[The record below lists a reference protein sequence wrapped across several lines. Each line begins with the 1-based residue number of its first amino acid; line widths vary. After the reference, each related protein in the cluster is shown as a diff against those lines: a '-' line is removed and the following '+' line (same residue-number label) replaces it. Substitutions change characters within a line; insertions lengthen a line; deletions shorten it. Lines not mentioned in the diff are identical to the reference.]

1 MMGKAVSK
9 DLKHTKVQ
17 ISTEQLSESELK
29 IKVLEGTLRATENR
43 LLYYIEKVKELESRG
58 GHQ

>member
-1 MMGKAVSK
+1 MGKAVSK
-9 DLKHTKVQ
+9 ELKHTKVQ

-43 LLYYIEKVKELESRG
+43 LLYYIEKVKELES
-58 GHQ
+58 QAK

>member
-9 DLKHTKVQ
+9 ELKHTKVQ

-29 IKVLEGTLRATENR
+29 IKVLEGTLRATETGSCTT
-43 LLYYIEKVKELESRG
+43 LKK
-58 GHQ
+58 